1 MVLQGSHACLI
12 VTESYKN
19 TFMSLSGLRHGI
31 SFAVSF
37 KARFP
42 LRKISIGSDR
52 TWIFFHLVRSDP
64 MLIFLSGNR
73 EIFLMWRHLY
83 C

>member
-31 SFAVSF
+31 SFAEVFQGPVSTQEN
-37 KARFP
+37 KHRI
-42 LRKISIGSDR
+42 RSD
-52 TWIFFHLVRSDP
+52 TDFFHLVRSDP

-73 EIFLMWRHLY
+73 PLG